1 MLQLGLL
8 GGVSLEG
15 GRSALS
21 GRAAQR
27 HRIALL
33 ALLAVAHPRA
43 LSRDKLVGY
52 LWPESDAR
60 HARNLLS
67 QAVHALRR
75 ALGTDAILS
84 TGDEL
89 RLNPDVITSDVWQF
103 QEALAGADAE
113 RAVAL
118 YAGPLLDGFFLPD
131 SAEFE
136 RWIDF
141 ERDRLRELFL
151 QALRS
156 RVEAADMA
164 GDPAGK
170 VAWLRRLAA
179 EEPYNS
185 GVTLLLMNAL
195 QAAGDRAGAIRQAE
209 AHAALLRQEFDAEPT
224 PEVVEL
230 TEQIRAG
237 TGASEAPTAVA
248 TDPASLAERPGR
260 PRLRAGSEHWESPER
275 SRGAPGGSGLVDG
288 RVGESGPVRPPLDGA
303 EAGQRPAGHSR
314 RAGALAA
321 IVLFL
326 ALAGLVSLA
335 ARGRSAP
342 TEIRRVAVL
351 PLANLTGD
359 PEQDYFAA
367 GLHDAL
373 ISELAQVGAL
383 TVYSRQSV
391 LRYQG
396 SDLPLSAIA
405 RELGVDALV
414 EGSVFT
420 SGDSVRIIVQ
430 LVRAQPEEHVWAGS
444 RHGPLSHALAFQGE
458 VARDIARSIR
468 ARVAPDLDERLTR
481 GRTVEPETQQA
492 YLRGSYHLEQA
503 SYGQRMTE
511 PDRLEEL
518 QTAIRYLE
526 AAVALDP
533 AWATAHGKLA
543 LAYHWLAS
551 GYQGRFQDEFY
562 PKSKAAALRALE
574 LDETESQA
582 HASLGFVLYSYEWDW
597 VGAERSMRRA
607 LELDPNSHHSM
618 HGLFLQAAGRHDEAI
633 RHFHLAEER
642 TPLAEVL
649 KHQIAG
655 AYACAGRH
663 DEAIAQAREL
673 NARVTRSGRQGIVG
687 DSIWLLDFVARQLSS
702 MGRHDEAIAT
712 SEQLGRLD
720 AEAGEFALAMA
731 YARAGRRDEARVLAD
746 RIEARVVQAGGLYNP
761 AHLHAALGDTERAL
775 VMVESADFARAGLAG
790 IRCTLFYQLLQDEPR
805 MQAIIRP
812 VGFSAG

>member
-1 MLQLGLL
+1 MLQLGLF

-21 GRAAQR
+21 GKAAQR

-67 QAVHALRR
+67 QAVHVLRR

-103 QEALAGADAE
+103 QEALAGADHE

-136 RWIDF
+136 RWLDF
-141 ERDRLRELFL
+141 ERDRLRALFL

-156 RVEAADMA
+156 RVEATDNA

-230 TEQIRAG
+230 TERIRAG
-237 TGASEAPTAVA
+237 TGASQAPPAAA
-248 TDPASLAERPGR
+248 TDPAPRAERRDPPR
-260 PRLRAGSEHWESPER
+260 PRARW
-275 SRGAPGGSGLVDG
+275 APGGSGLADG
-288 RVGESGPVRPPLDGA
+288 RAGESGPPRPPLDA
-303 EAGQRPAGHSR
+303 APAGPGPQGLSR
-314 RAGALAA
+314 RASALAG

-326 ALAGLVSLA
+326 ALAGLVSFA

-351 PLANLTGD
+351 PMANLTGD

-373 ISELAQVGAL
+373 ISELAQIGAL

-396 SDLPLSAIA
+396 SELPLPVIA
-405 RELGVDALV
+405 RELGVDAIV
-414 EGSVFT
+414 EGSVYT

-430 LVRAQPEEHVWAGS
+430 LVRAEPEEHVWAGS
-444 RHGPLSHALAFQGE
+444 RHGPLSQALAFQGE

-468 ARVAPDLDERLTR
+468 AQVAPDLDARLTR
-481 GRTVEPETQQA
+481 GRTVEPAAQRA

-503 SYGQRMTE
+503 SYGQRMPE

-526 AAVALDP
+526 EAVTLDP
-533 AWATAHGKLA
+533 GWATAHGKLA

-551 GYQGRFQDEFY
+551 GYRGRFQDEFY

-597 VGAERSMRRA
+597 AGAERALRRA
-607 LELDPNSHHSM
+607 LELDPNSHDYTYA
-618 HGLFLQAAGRHDEAI
+618 LFLQAAGRHDEAI
-633 RHFHLAEER
+633 RHFHRAEER

-649 KHQIAG
+649 KMQIAA

-673 NARVTRSGRQGIVG
+673 NARVARSGRQGIVG
-687 DSIWLLDFVARQLSS
+687 DSLWFLDFVARQLSS
-702 MGRHDEAIAT
+702 MGRHDEAIAAT
-712 SEQLGRLD
+712 EELGRLD
-720 AEAGEFALAMA
+720 AEAGEAALALA

-746 RIEARVVQAGGLYNP
+746 RIETRVVQAGGVWNP
-761 AHLHAALGDTERAL
+761 AHLYAALGDTERAL
-775 VMVESADFARAGLAG
+775 DMVERSGPARPVLAQ
-790 IRCTLFYQLLQDEPR
+790 IRCSLTYQLLQHEPR
-805 MQAIIRP
+805 MRAIIRP
-812 VGFSAG
+812 VGFPAGPPR